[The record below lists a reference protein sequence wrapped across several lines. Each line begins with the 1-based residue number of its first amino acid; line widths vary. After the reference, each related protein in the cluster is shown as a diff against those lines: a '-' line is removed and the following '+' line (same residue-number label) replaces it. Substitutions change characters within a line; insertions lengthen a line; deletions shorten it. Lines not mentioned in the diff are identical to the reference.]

1 VVITETA
8 TASTGHEPNDDDGG
22 GLVNQTELSG
32 TTVHHASMYRGRQGR
47 WNSRGYPCLVL
58 FSFFRPTHP
67 CLVTPGQFRERATR
81 CRRGC
86 CCYCQ
91 RKQRNW
97 PWVGVDTVVGPRG
110 PSSVSDFKLR
120 ELQTLARYGVPPTD
134 RFRTCGSGSYVSEPL
149 FSTVTVEGPIDPPLP
164 NNPIMC
170 PPLSLYHEGVDM
182 EGNQEASPASI
193 LPSADQPPLGLPES
207 YPLPPSLVLSASL
220 HPPRVEGRARHA
232 RGRGPSAGWRRLP
245 PFVVWKQGSQPRVA
259 CMFGG
264 RRRRQWRITTQEPRP
279 LCLPADVH
287 ALGQITRSCT
297 TPVGLVSR

>member
-1 VVITETA
+1 M
-8 TASTGHEPNDDDGG
+8 D
-22 GLVNQTELSG
+22 
-32 TTVHHASMYRGRQGR
+32 RGRQGR

-134 RFRTCGSGSYVSEPL
+134 RFRICGSDSYVSEPL
-149 FSTVTVEGPIDPPLP
+149 FSTVTVEGPIDPPPKQPYHVPPSLS
-164 NNPIMC
+164 IMKASTWRATRRRRR
-170 PPLSLYHEGVDM
+170 PPS
-182 EGNQEASPASI
+182 SPLLTN
-193 LPSADQPPLGLPES
+193 LPSASLNPTIYLPHS
-207 YPLPPSLVLSASL
+207 SSPPPSILLESRDTHAT
-220 HPPRVEGRARHA
+220 PEVEGRALGGGASLH
-232 RGRGPSAGWRRLP
+232 SSY
-245 PFVVWKQGSQPRVA
+245 GSR
-259 CMFGG
+259 
-264 RRRRQWRITTQEPRP
+264 
-279 LCLPADVH
+279 
-287 ALGQITRSCT
+287 
-297 TPVGLVSR
+297 